1 MSLETSG
8 GAIYVWKKEVF
19 DLSGNC
25 IDVSES
31 TNLFV
36 DTGRVNMIKGCF
48 PFTTSAVQMVAMSV
62 GASSTAPD
70 YPDDRLKYEFL
81 GQSPRY
87 SLTKVGGAALPF
99 ADVDINSV
107 QQAVSGYLSRKNL
120 QVQATLDYTDGNNG
134 QTIQEYGIHSTMTL
148 PGTPTGL
155 SGLMANRWVDGSP
168 TTKTVLIK
176 IVVTI
181 TVYI

>member
-1 MSLETSG
+1 MGLSCNGSLV
-8 GAIYVWKKEVF
+8 VWKKEAF
-19 DLSGNC
+19 DQDGNL
-25 IDVSES
+25 IEVSES

-48 PFTTSAVQMVAMSV
+48 PFTTSAVTMVAMSA
-62 GASSTAPD
+62 GASGMAPD
-70 YPDDRLKYEFL
+70 YPDDRLKYEFT
-81 GQSPRY
+81 GNANRY
-87 SLTKVGGAALPF
+87 SLTKVGGAALPL
-99 ADVDINSV
+99 ADVDITSL
-107 QQAVSGYLSRKNL
+107 QQTINGYLSRKNF

-134 QTIQEYGIHSTMTL
+134 QTIQEYGLHSTTTL

-155 SGLMANRWVDGSP
+155 SGVMANRWVDPSP
-168 TTKTVLIK
+168 TTKTSLVR